1 MVHKE
6 PLDVYGHPSPQ
17 PSPIYFSFPLAT
29 HWALQVDL
37 DNKTIQFLQ
46 VSSRTMDK
54 EFWGPG
60 YLEWSLEE
68 RGPKILMDIVPL
80 PRKTL
85 YFMEKGF

>member
-1 MVHKE
+1 
-6 PLDVYGHPSPQ
+6 
-17 PSPIYFSFPLAT
+17 
-29 HWALQVDL
+29 
-37 DNKTIQFLQ
+37 
-46 VSSRTMDK
+46 MDK

-68 RGPKILMDIVPL
+68 RGPKILMDIVPM